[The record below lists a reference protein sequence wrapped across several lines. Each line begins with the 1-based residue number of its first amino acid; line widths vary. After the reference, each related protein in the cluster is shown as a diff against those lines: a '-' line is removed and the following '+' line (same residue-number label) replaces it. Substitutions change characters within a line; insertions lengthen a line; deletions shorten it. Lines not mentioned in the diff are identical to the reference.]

1 MYVFYKTPHFE
12 PVIKALTDSD
22 KIAESE
28 VLNPDTYKA
37 HRVSVYPQSTSGP
50 GWRVALLVNLDQAQ
64 KFLA

>member
-22 KIAESE
+22 KIDQSE

-37 HRVSVYPQSTSGP
+37 HRVNVYLQSTSGP
-50 GWRVALLVNLDQAQ
+50 SCRVALLVSLDQGQ